1 MYTSLSSQ
9 MEQYFAEITKQEGYT
24 DFEKEAWSFK
34 VHITFMLLLA
44 KLMIISARS
53 PECRASHR

>member
-1 MYTSLSSQ
+1 